1 MRVSTSGAHMTRSSS
16 TGGKTGKAKGRSASP
31 AKRRKSAGTRRRV
44 APATTRVKRSVAGSG
59 QDLNEARAQQAATA
73 EILKVIASSR
83 SDVQPVFQAIAT
95 SANRLLGGFSTAV
108 FRFVDDVAHLAAFT
122 PTTPA
127 ADDVLKASFPMP
139 LADFEPFQM
148 VKSGGAVQIA
158 DVERLPNRQVRQIA
172 RRRGFRSMLFVPL
185 MSGSIPMGSI
195 SVTRTTTGSFAD
207 HHVTL
212 LQVFAD
218 QAVIAIENAR
228 LFNETREA
236 LERQTAT

>member
-1 MRVSTSGAHMTRSSS
+1 MRVSTSGAHMARPSS

-44 APATTRVKRSVAGSG
+44 APATRVKRPVSAAG

-95 SANRLLGGFSTAV
+95 NANRLLGGFSTAV

-148 VKSGGAVQIA
+148 VKTGRAVQIA
-158 DVERLPNRQVRQIA
+158 DVERMPNQQVRQIA

-212 LQVFAD
+212 LQTFAD

-228 LFNETREA
+228 LFNDTQEA
-236 LERQTAT
+236 LERQ